1 MPLINSPPNLSSSP
15 APVLIRPACQSSS
28 AATATSPL
36 QFVQFRHPGYPDSL
50 DLMLRLSALDRAT
63 TPSTLDGSG
72 PTLLSES
79 VPARLG
85 IHHATALQACIIIAC
100 NEPGFLSPTK
110 RATLPA
116 LSTRATALDLNSVL
130 TEKSY
135 WFYPFSWK
143 LTDDPY
149 PVCPDFENWSF
160 PTEDIPDDWIA
171 IVSCAARY
179 PWFIVRS
186 LTLD

>member
-1 MPLINSPPNLSSSP
+1 MPISNSPPILSSSP
-15 APVLIRPACQSSS
+15 APVLIRAACKSSTS
-28 AATATSPL
+28 ATTTSPL
-36 QFVQFRHPGYPDSL
+36 QFVLFRHPGYRDSL
-50 DLMLRLSALDRAT
+50 DLMLRLSALDRV
-63 TPSTLDGSG
+63 TPSTLVGSG
-72 PTLLSES
+72 PTLLSERD
-79 VPARLG
+79 PARLG

-110 RATLPA
+110 LATLPE

-160 PTEDIPDDWIA
+160 PTEDIPHDWIA
-171 IVSCAARY
+171 IVSFAAPY
-179 PWFIVRS
+179 TWLYVCS
-186 LTLD
+186 LTLG

>member
-1 MPLINSPPNLSSSP
+1 MPFNNPLPDLSP
-15 APVLIRPACQSSS
+15 APVPVFIRPVCQSSS
-28 AATATSPL
+28 AATATSSY

-50 DLMLRLSALDRAT
+50 DLMLRLSALDRSS

-72 PTLLSES
+72 PTLS
-79 VPARLG
+79 PDGPQPTLG

-110 RATLPA
+110 LAVLPA
-116 LSTRATALDLNSVL
+116 ISTPVTALALNSVL

-135 WFYPFSWK
+135 WFYPLNWK

-171 IVSCAARY
+171 IVS
-179 PWFIVRS
+179 
-186 LTLD
+186 